1 MVNRAATPFPGKRP
15 QRRGAQRGPSRPVQ
29 LRNWNDPA
37 PDGELDAGLQCIDG
51 LQRINAVAA
60 LFKGEVQQF
69 GLTVN
74 DLNQSRYSM
83 RGLLAL
89 ASGARQIRGV

>member
-1 MVNRAATPFPGKRP
+1 M
-15 QRRGAQRGPSRPVQ
+15 
-29 LRNWNDPA
+29 
-37 PDGELDAGLQCIDG
+37 
-51 LQRINAVAA
+51 AA